1 VKSLELKKKREGLL
15 AEMDKLANK
24 AEKLTDEE
32 STRWEDLQKEV
43 DGLNKEIRLEEQREN
58 HLRLRAA
65 GSEIE
70 LSKTEERDLQQY
82 SFVKALAEF
91 LRNGRLS
98 GLELEMHQEA
108 QKEMA
113 AFGEAVGGFGISQK
127 VLRLG
132 GHKRADITTGSAP
145 LVPTDIVGFIDALY
159 AKMFCVKLG
168 AQTMS
173 GLTGDVSIPRVATKA
188 TAGWATEVADASDA
202 GSDTESVSLT
212 PKRLTCYQDI
222 SKLLIFQSPMNVE
235 QLVRNLFIM
244 ATQVTADAAF
254 IAGAANG
261 PTGLLAT
268 DGIGAVA
275 GGTDGA
281 APTLANLLSLI
292 KEVSV
297 DDADIGS
304 LAFLTNPYVR
314 YKLQTTPIVTGLNDT
329 SNFYGYAESAARIWP
344 VDVADRLIG
353 YNAAVSTQ
361 VPHTLEKGGSGAVC
375 SAIIFGN
382 WLEMIIAQFGAFDVT
397 VDPLSQAIGN
407 KVRVVINSFWDS
419 ALRHPASFAAM
430 KDALTT

>member
-1 VKSLELKKKREGLL
+1 MKSLELKKKREGLL

-43 DGLNKEIRLEEQREN
+43 DGLNKEIKLEEQRES

-65 GSEIE
+65 GSEVE

-108 QKEMA
+108 QKELA
-113 AFGEAVGGFGISQK
+113 AFGESVGGFGISQK
-127 VLRLG
+127 VLRIG
-132 GHKRADITTGSAP
+132 SHKRADITTATAP

-173 GLTGDVSIPRVATKA
+173 GLTSNVSIPRVATAA
-188 TAGWATEVADASDA
+188 TAGWATEVADAADA
-202 GSDTESVSLT
+202 GSDTEAVPLA
-212 PKRLTCYQDI
+212 PKRLACYQDI
-222 SKLLIFQSPMNVE
+222 SKTLIFQSPMNVE

-244 ATQVTADAAF
+244 AIQVAADAAF
-254 IAGAANG
+254 IAGATNG
-261 PTGLLAT
+261 PTGLLVT
-268 DGIGAVA
+268 SGIGAVA

-281 APTLANLLSLI
+281 APTMTHLLSLI
-292 KEVSV
+292 KEVAV
-297 DDADIGS
+297 DNADIGN
-304 LAFLTNPYVR
+304 LAFLTNPKVR

-329 SNFYGYAESAARIWP
+329 SNMYGYAESAARIWP
-344 VDVADRLIG
+344 VDVSDKLIG

-361 VPHTLEKGGSGAVC
+361 CPSTLEKGSSGAVC

-407 KVRVVINSFWDS
+407 KVRIVINSFWDS